1 MNAGIFLVPT
11 VHEIAIAAELAIA
24 AKPGEKS
31 DTDALTQR
39 PALDAETKSID
50 ASHNFMPRTR
60 GQLMGKSASTVAAS
74 EWQTPQASMRI
85 RT

>member
-1 MNAGIFLVPT
+1 MNARIFLVPT

-24 AKPGEKS
+24 AKAGEKS
-31 DTDALTQR
+31 DANALTQR

-50 ASHNFMPRTR
+50 ASTTSCPGTR

-74 EWQTPQASMRI
+74 EWQTPHASTRI